1 MKGLRRNLL
10 VALMLG
16 LVIVSFAYGSAFGQD
31 LKGQEAFLSQS
42 LKAFVPLMVGL
53 GVGLAVFI
61 VVSATKSR

>member
-10 VALMLG
+10 LTLLG
-16 LVIVSFAYGSAFGQD
+16 LVIVSFAFESAFGQE
-31 LKGQEAFLSQS
+31 LKGQEAFLSES